1 MLSIT
6 FNSERQMTKAKG
18 VLENYGYEVEM
29 IRKEYI
35 LNIEGSEQ
43 NIINTLLDYE
53 IQFDTIGQDTDL

>member
-18 VLENYGYEVEM
+18 ILENYGYEIEM

-35 LNIEGSEQ
+35 LNIKGIEQ

-53 IQFDTIGQDTDL
+53 IQFDIVENQN